1 MNDFYGA
8 TMSERHFVTTPDGHP
23 LFVRDW
29 GSGPPILFLAGWGM
43 SSDLWSQVMILVGE
57 HGFRTVAFDRR
68 GHGQSS
74 DLGVV
79 NYDCL
84 ADDLAAIIETCDL
97 QDCTLV
103 AHSGAAGEAIRYVSR
118 HGSARVKRIVF
129 VGAQG
134 PCVLQRTDN
143 PNGVPRELF
152 EALMVRLKEDL
163 PDWLDQNV
171 EAFIP
176 GASRTAFTWVT
187 EMVLQCSRR
196 LLMDFQRVIVEADLR
211 PEVPA
216 LDVPV
221 TVIHGDLDVSCPIDT
236 TGRHFAALVPGAK
249 LVVVEGAAHGL
260 MVTHSKRL
268 ADDIVAHFNQ
278 ESGRL

>member
-1 MNDFYGA
+1 
-8 TMSERHFVTTPDGHP
+8 
-23 LFVRDW
+23 
-29 GSGPPILFLAGWGM
+29 
-43 SSDLWSQVMILVGE
+43 MILVGE

-143 PNGVPRELF
+143 PNGVPRE
-152 EALMVRLKEDL
+152 
-163 PDWLDQNV
+163 
-171 EAFIP
+171 
-176 GASRTAFTWVT
+176 
-187 EMVLQCSRR
+187 
-196 LLMDFQRVIVEADLR
+196 
-211 PEVPA
+211 
-216 LDVPV
+216 
-221 TVIHGDLDVSCPIDT
+221 
-236 TGRHFAALVPGAK
+236 
-249 LVVVEGAAHGL
+249 
-260 MVTHSKRL
+260 
-268 ADDIVAHFNQ
+268 
-278 ESGRL
+278 